1 MAPQG
6 DRAASFGS
14 ATPMKKQPPP
24 PAPGPEKA
32 RATRVVL
39 VDPHPLVRTGLRLL
53 LAQQPDMEVEGEA
66 GTEAEALEVLRHMKS
81 RLGVIVLISL
91 NIGGSQ
97 LDGFGLIRTIRE
109 GFPWLPIIALG
120 SNSDAMTI
128 SKALF
133 YGADGFIDKMAPPEG
148 FLRAIQRGAQ
158 GEVVLEGLP
167 ADWYVPVAQGI
178 DWQRESA
185 SAGVLTDRER
195 EVLTIATEGLTAR
208 QMANRLGLAE
218 RTVTTH
224 LFRIYKKLGADS
236 RVGAITA
243 ATRMGLIGL
252 RNQ

>member
-6 DRAASFGS
+6 NRAASFGR

-24 PAPGPEKA
+24 PAPAPPEA

-81 RLGVIVLISL
+81 RLGVIVLVSL

-133 YGADGFIDKMAPPEG
+133 FGADGFIDKTSPPEG

-167 ADWYVPVAQGI
+167 PDWYVPVAEGI
-178 DWQRESA
+178 DWHRESA
-185 SAGVLTDRER
+185 SAGVLTERER